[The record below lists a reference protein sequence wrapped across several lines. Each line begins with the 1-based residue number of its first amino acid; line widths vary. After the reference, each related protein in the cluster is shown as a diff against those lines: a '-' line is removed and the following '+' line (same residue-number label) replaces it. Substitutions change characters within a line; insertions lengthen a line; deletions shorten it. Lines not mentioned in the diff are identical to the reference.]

1 MRSLVQEFMSKSQ
14 MNIIGLMSGTS
25 MDGVDLAQ
33 VEFTIIR
40 KKVKYRIVNGNTF
53 PYPKKLLEKLKKSR
67 ELTGLELTLLDRELG
82 KYYGQLIKKF
92 IGKYKIDLIASHGHT
107 VFHQPQNGMT
117 LQIGSGAEIAAK
129 TGVKTICDFRSTD
142 IALGGQ
148 GAPLVPFGDE
158 LLFAEYDYCLNLGGY
173 SNISYR
179 KNKKRI
185 AFDISPCNIVLNIL
199 ANEKGKKYDDKGM
212 MASKGKIDLGLLNS
226 LNKLDFYQK
235 KKNKSLGNEWL
246 EKNVIPLMKKSKL
259 HLEDKLATFTEHI
272 AFQISKNIEKGKSVL
287 ITGGGAYNQYLIE
300 RLQFHSKA
308 KIIIPEKKL
317 IDFKEA
323 LIFALLGYMREQNFV
338 NTFSS
343 ATGAT
348 RDSSG
353 GAVYFP

>member
-1 MRSLVQEFMSKSQ
+1 MRSLVQEFMSKSK

-25 MDGVDLAQ
+25 MDGVDL
-33 VEFTIIR
+33 VHIEFSIFH
-40 KKVKYRIVNGNTF
+40 KKVKYRILKGKTI
-53 PYPKKLLEKLKKSR
+53 PYPEKLLEKLKKSR
-67 ELTGLELTLLDRELG
+67 EFTGLKLTLLDRELG
-82 KYYGQLIKKF
+82 KYYGQLIQKF
-92 IGKYKIDLIASHGHT
+92 IGKSKIDLIASHGHT

-117 LQIGSGAEIAAK
+117 LQIGSGAEIAAT
-129 TGVKTICDFRSTD
+129 TGIKTICDFRSTD

-158 LLFAEYDYCLNLGGY
+158 LLFDKYDYCLNLGGY
-173 SNISYR
+173 SNISFR
-179 KNKKRI
+179 KNKKRM
-185 AFDISPCNIVLNIL
+185 AFDISPCNIILNLL
-199 ANEKGKKYDDKGM
+199 ANEKGKKYDDKGEI
-212 MASKGKIDLGLLNS
+212 AKSGKINNNLLNS

-246 EKNVIPLMKKSKL
+246 AKNVIPLMKKSKL
-259 HLEDKLATFTEHI
+259 RLEDKLATFTEHI

-323 LIFALLGYMREQNFV
+323 LIFALLGYMREQNIV

-343 ATGAT
+343 ATGAK
-348 RDSSG
+348 RNSSG

>member
-25 MDGVDLAQ
+25 MDGVDLVH
-33 VEFTIIR
+33 VEFSITR
-40 KKVKYRIVNGNTF
+40 KKVTYKILKGKTI
-53 PYPKKLLEKLKKSR
+53 PYPEKLLEKLKKSR
-67 ELTGLELTLLDRELG
+67 ELTGLELTLLDSELG
-82 KYYGQLIKKF
+82 KYYGLLLQKF
-92 IGKYKIDLIASHGHT
+92 IGKSKIDLIASHGHT

-129 TGVKTICDFRSTD
+129 TGIKTICDFRSTD

-158 LLFAEYDYCLNLGGY
+158 LLFGKNDYCLNLGGY
-173 SNISYR
+173 SNISFR

-185 AFDISPCNIVLNIL
+185 AFDISPCNIILNLL
-199 ANEKGKKYDDKGM
+199 ANEKGKNYDDKGV
-212 MASKGKIDLGLLNS
+212 MASKGKIDSELFNS
-226 LNKLDFYQK
+226 LNKLDFYQRET
-235 KKNKSLGNEWL
+235 NKSLGNEWL
-246 EKNVIPLMKKSKL
+246 EKNVIPLVKKSKL
-259 HLEDKLATFTEHI
+259 SIEDKLATFAEHI
-272 AFQISKNIEKGKSVL
+272 AYQISRNIEKGKSVL
-287 ITGGGAYNQYLIE
+287 ITGGGAYNDFLIK
-300 RLQFHSKA
+300 RIQFHSEA

-323 LIFALLGYMREQNFV
+323 LIFALLGFMRDQNFV
-338 NTFSS
+338 NTFAS
-343 ATGAT
+343 ATGAK